1 MRKIEVVPYNS
12 EWPVLFEKE
21 KKALLD
27 LDIPTILGIH
37 HIGSTAVEDLAAK
50 PIIDILL
57 EVDCLESLDQSQ
69 KKIEELGYESFG
81 EFGIVGRRYYRKG
94 KNIRSH
100 QIHAFLASDPH
111 SSRHIAFR
119 VSLRVK
125 CTSNLRVKVHHFWD
139 VQHHKNGS
147 PAINQNT
154 EAPRVERSSDSPR
167 TGRQS
172 THGKALQF

>member
-1 MRKIEVVPYNS
+1 MTRHHKHDTLTEDSINILIEHGLAEGLPRIAEMLLNAAMIVERSAHLGAQP
-12 EWPVLFEKE
+12 FERSDERTGYANGLKSRSFHSSIGP
-21 KKALLD
+21 LD
-27 LDIPTILGIH
+27 LKVPQT
-37 HIGSTAVEDLAAK
+37 
-50 PIIDILL
+50 
-57 EVDCLESLDQSQ
+57 
-69 KKIEELGYESFG
+69 
-81 EFGIVGRRYYRKG
+81 
-94 KNIRSH
+94 
-100 QIHAFLASDPH
+100 
-111 SSRHIAFR
+111 

-167 TGRQS
+167 SGRQS